1 MKKID
6 SFYDNRIVNKPWG
19 YEYVVYRNLNH
30 LSVTLLSIN
39 YNKTTFTIKLNK
51 TNIVKDIKF
60 YNQLI
65 M

>member
-39 YNKTTFTIKLNK
+39 YNMINPHRG
-51 TNIVKDIKF
+51 
-60 YNQLI
+60 Y
-65 M
+65 